1 MAGGTG
7 TCETSMEKFRGP
19 VALACI
25 SAMECND
32 FEAPAKRMLLRK
44 TVRFERGVEN
54 TDVRPLRLHGE
65 QIGG

>member
-1 MAGGTG
+1 
-7 TCETSMEKFRGP
+7 MEKFRGP